1 MSRAIAKMLEKYY
14 RDELKSCVNRIEKFN
29 KNPDTSK
36 LKDSEF
42 SVYNRVFNT
51 MNAAELDSLSEFAE
65 SEFNNDEIC
74 IGIAVELLIKKYDS
88 IDDEQL
94 SDIVGSR
101 LPRYAFVRTMLKE
114 SKQGRDNLCK
124 TIREHGVEYV
134 LKSINLNKK
143 ECKKQ
148 D

>member
-1 MSRAIAKMLEKYY
+1 MSRASAKMLEKYY

-29 KNPDTSK
+29 INPDISN

-51 MNAAELDSLSEFAE
+51 INAEMDSLSEFTE
-65 SEFNNDEIC
+65 SKLNNDEIC

-114 SKQGRDNLCK
+114 SKQVGDNLCK

-134 LKSINLNKK
+134 LKSINLNKS

>member
-29 KNPDTSK
+29 INPDISN

-51 MNAAELDSLSEFAE
+51 INAEMDSLSEFTE
-65 SEFNNDEIC
+65 SKLNNDEIC

-134 LKSINLNKK
+134 LESINLNKS

>member
-14 RDELKSCVNRIEKFN
+14 RDELKSCVNRIERFN

-51 MNAAELDSLSEFAE
+51 INAEMDSLSEFTE
-65 SEFNNDEIC
+65 SKLNNDEIC

-88 IDDEQL
+88 IDD
-94 SDIVGSR
+94 
-101 LPRYAFVRTMLKE
+101 
-114 SKQGRDNLCK
+114 
-124 TIREHGVEYV
+124 
-134 LKSINLNKK
+134 
-143 ECKKQ
+143 
-148 D
+148 

>member
-14 RDELKSCVNRIEKFN
+14 RDELKSCVNRIERFN

-51 MNAAELDSLSEFAE
+51 INAEMDSLSEFTE
-65 SEFNNDEIC
+65 SKLNNDEIC

-114 SKQGRDNLCK
+114 SKQVGDNLCK

-134 LKSINLNKK
+134 LESINLNKS
-143 ECKKQ
+143 ECKQQ

>member
-14 RDELKSCVNRIEKFN
+14 RDELKSCVNRIERFN

-114 SKQGRDNLCK
+114 SKQVGDNLCK

-134 LKSINLNKK
+134 LESINLNKS
-143 ECKKQ
+143 ECKQQ

>member
-51 MNAAELDSLSEFAE
+51 INAEMDSLSEFTE
-65 SEFNNDEIC
+65 SKLNNDEIC

-114 SKQGRDNLCK
+114 SKQVGDNLCK

-134 LKSINLNKK
+134 LESINLNKS
-143 ECKKQ
+143 ECKQQ

>member
-14 RDELKSCVNRIEKFN
+14 RDELKSYVNRVEKFN

-51 MNAAELDSLSEFAE
+51 INAEMDSLSEFTE
-65 SEFNNDEIC
+65 SKLNNDEIC

-114 SKQGRDNLCK
+114 SKQVGDNLCK

-134 LKSINLNKK
+134 LESINLNKK

>member
-14 RDELKSCVNRIEKFN
+14 RDELKSCVNRIERFN

-51 MNAAELDSLSEFAE
+51 INAEMDSLSEFTE
-65 SEFNNDEIC
+65 SKLNNDEIC

-134 LKSINLNKK
+134 LKSIILN
-143 ECKKQ
+143 
-148 D
+148 

>member
-14 RDELKSCVNRIEKFN
+14 RDELKSCVNRIERFN

-51 MNAAELDSLSEFAE
+51 INAEMDSLSEFTE
-65 SEFNNDEIC
+65 SKLNNDEIC

-114 SKQGRDNLCK
+114 SKQVGDNLCK

>member
-1 MSRAIAKMLEKYY
+1 MSRVIAKMLEKYY

-29 KNPDTSK
+29 INPDISN

-51 MNAAELDSLSEFAE
+51 INAEMDSLSEFTE
-65 SEFNNDEIC
+65 SKLNNDEIC

-114 SKQGRDNLCK
+114 SKQVGDNLCK

-134 LKSINLNKK
+134 LESINLNKS
-143 ECKKQ
+143 ECKQQ

>member
-42 SVYNRVFNT
+42 SVYNRVFNNI
-51 MNAAELDSLSEFAE
+51 NAEMDSLSEFTE
-65 SEFNNDEIC
+65 SKLNNDEIC

-114 SKQGRDNLCK
+114 SKQVGDNLCK

-134 LKSINLNKK
+134 LESINLNKS
-143 ECKKQ
+143 ECKQQ

>member
-51 MNAAELDSLSEFAE
+51 INAEMDSLSEFTE
-65 SEFNNDEIC
+65 SKLNNDEIC

-114 SKQGRDNLCK
+114 SKQVGDNLCK